1 MQRDDLKR
9 ETSINEREPD
19 LKHQGYK
26 VRASHIRDAD
36 EALQN
41 LHICAQSRVGG
52 EGFDFHRV
60 YLHNKSLISIR
71 CAHVSVKEGE

>member
-26 VRASHIRDAD
+26 VRASHIREAD
-36 EALQN
+36 EALQS
-41 LHICAQSRVGG
+41 LHICFALMKNS
-52 EGFDFHRV
+52 HTNPSSN
-60 YLHNKSLISIR
+60 LS
-71 CAHVSVKEGE
+71 